1 MHFSCTHLSHS
12 QKDGYLWRKKLNNR
26 TLSVSL
32 RTRLPEIAKFR
43 AQKLTIQYVRFK
55 ELSLPF
61 ESLRNALKSYR
72 DRLVD
77 DALLMV
83 LEGGS
88 DMSTMPLTTVYEK
101 AVHPVSEVLEEWCE
115 DNRADWKLRTE
126 MLNRR
131 SVNLFIE
138 WAKKHSIKNVED
150 VTKQHIADFK
160 RFLDERYQ
168 APRSRQDALIKLQAL
183 FNFCID
189 KRDYLT
195 ANPVKGMTYSKVTS
209 IKHKTEITPSE
220 YEKVMKTDYVKG
232 YEDLKWLLAI
242 LWNTGMRIG
251 EAIQLRPEDFRI
263 VDGIKCI
270 SINTEDGKQV
280 KNETSIRDIPISEAL
295 LRMGIWDTKPRLGW
309 TKNNAAGSRI
319 AFAFKQIGIEHSS
332 HDFRYSLSN
341 RLRDCDVADS
351 VRYSI
356 LGHAH
361 KTTTDRVYKTRQP
374 LKQMLLALNKA
385 TSDRGNERI
394 PKGDYKGY
402 HKNIRLFSAS

>member
-1 MHFSCTHLSHS
+1 MIHTRFMHFSCTHLSHS

-43 AQKLTIQYVRFK
+43 AQKLTIQYVRIK

-88 DMSTMPLTTVYEK
+88 DMSTMPITTVYEK

-126 MLNRR
+126 KLNRR

-138 WAKKHSIKNVED
+138 WAKRHSIKNVED

-195 ANPVKGMTYSKVTS
+195 VNPVKGMTYSKVTS
-209 IKHKTEITPSE
+209 INHKTEITPSE
-220 YEKVMKTDYVKG
+220 YEKVMNTDYVKG

-295 LRMGIWDTKPRLGW
+295 LQMGIWDTKPRLGW

-374 LKQMLLALNKA
+374 LKQMLMALNKA
-385 TSDRGNERI
+385 TSDRG
-394 PKGDYKGY
+394 
-402 HKNIRLFSAS
+402 

>member
-43 AQKLTIQYVRFK
+43 AQKLTIQYVRIK

-61 ESLRNALKSYR
+61 ESLRNVLKSYR

-88 DMSTMPLTTVYEK
+88 DMSTMPITTVYEK

-126 MLNRR
+126 KLNRR

-138 WAKKHSIKNVED
+138 WAKRHSIKNVED

-189 KRDYLT
+189 KRDCLT

-220 YEKVMKTDYVKG
+220 YEKVMNTDYVKG

-295 LRMGIWDTKPRLGW
+295 LQMGIWDTKPRLGW

-385 TSDRGNERI
+385 AVMS
-394 PKGDYKGY
+394 
-402 HKNIRLFSAS
+402 

>member
-1 MHFSCTHLSHS
+1 MIHTRFMHFSCTHLSHS

-138 WAKKHSIKNVED
+138 WAKKYSINNVED
-150 VTKQHIADFK
+150 VTKQHIANFK

-195 ANPVKGMTYSKVTS
+195 VNPVKGMTYSKVTS
-209 IKHKTEITPSE
+209 INHKTEITPSE
-220 YEKVMKTDYVKG
+220 YEKVMNTDYVKG

-295 LRMGIWDTKPRLGW
+295 LQMGIWDTKPRLGW

-374 LKQMLLALNKA
+374 LKQMLMALNKA
-385 TSDRGNERI
+385 TSDRG
-394 PKGDYKGY
+394 
-402 HKNIRLFSAS
+402 

>member
-43 AQKLTIQYVRFK
+43 AQKLTIQYVRIK

-88 DMSTMPLTTVYEK
+88 DMSTMPITTVYEK

-126 MLNRR
+126 KLNRR

-138 WAKKHSIKNVED
+138 WAKRHSIKNVED

-220 YEKVMKTDYVKG
+220 YEKVMETDYVKG

-242 LWNTGMRIG
+242 LWHTGMRIG

-295 LRMGIWDTKPRLGW
+295 LQMGIWDTKPRLGW

-374 LKQMLLALNKA
+374 LKQMLSALNKA
-385 TSDRGNERI
+385 AVMS
-394 PKGDYKGY
+394 
-402 HKNIRLFSAS
+402 

>member
-61 ESLRNALKSYR
+61 ESLRNVLKSYR

-88 DMSTMPLTTVYEK
+88 DMSTMPLTTEYEK

-126 MLNRR
+126 KLNRR

-195 ANPVKGMTYSKVTS
+195 ANPVKGMNYSKVTS
-209 IKHKTEITPSE
+209 VNHKTEITPSE

-232 YEDLKWLLAI
+232 YEDLKWLLSI

-295 LRMGIWDTKPRLGW
+295 LQMGIWDTKPRLGW

-385 TSDRGNERI
+385 TSDRR
-394 PKGDYKGY
+394 
-402 HKNIRLFSAS
+402 

>member
-43 AQKLTIQYVRFK
+43 AQKLTIQYVRIK

-61 ESLRNALKSYR
+61 ESLRNVLKSYR

-88 DMSTMPLTTVYEK
+88 DMSTMPITTVYEK
-101 AVHPVSEVLEEWCE
+101 AMHPVSEVLEEWCE

-126 MLNRR
+126 KLNRR
-131 SVNLFIE
+131 SVNLFLE
-138 WAKKHSIKNVED
+138 WAKRHSIKNVED

-220 YEKVMKTDYVKG
+220 YEKVMNTDYVKG

-295 LRMGIWDTKPRLGW
+295 LQMGIWDTKPRLGW

-385 TSDRGNERI
+385 TSDRG
-394 PKGDYKGY
+394 
-402 HKNIRLFSAS
+402 

>member
-1 MHFSCTHLSHS
+1 MHFSCTHLSYS

-43 AQKLTIQYVRFK
+43 AQKLTIQYVRIK

-61 ESLRNALKSYR
+61 ESLRNVLKSYR

-88 DMSTMPLTTVYEK
+88 DMSTMPITTVYEK

-126 MLNRR
+126 KLNRR

-138 WAKKHSIKNVED
+138 WAKRHSIKNVED

-220 YEKVMKTDYVKG
+220 YEKVMNTDYVKG

-295 LRMGIWDTKPRLGW
+295 LQMGIWDTKPRLGW

-385 TSDRGNERI
+385 AVMS
-394 PKGDYKGY
+394 
-402 HKNIRLFSAS
+402 

>member
-1 MHFSCTHLSHS
+1 MIHTRFMHFSCTHLSHS

-61 ESLRNALKSYR
+61 ESLRNSLKSYR

-126 MLNRR
+126 KLNRR

-138 WAKKHSIKNVED
+138 WAKRHSIKNVED

-209 IKHKTEITPSE
+209 INRRIEITPSE

-251 EAIQLRPEDFRI
+251 EAIQLRPEDFRM

-295 LRMGIWDTKPRLGW
+295 LQMGIWDTKPRLGW

-385 TSDRGNERI
+385 AVMN
-394 PKGDYKGY
+394 
-402 HKNIRLFSAS
+402 

>member
-138 WAKKHSIKNVED
+138 WAKKYSINNVED
-150 VTKQHIADFK
+150 VTKQHIANFK

-209 IKHKTEITPSE
+209 INHKTEITPSE
-220 YEKVMKTDYVKG
+220 YEKVMNTDYVKG

-295 LRMGIWDTKPRLGW
+295 LQMGIWDTKPRLGW

-374 LKQMLLALNKA
+374 LKQMLMALNKA
-385 TSDRGNERI
+385 TSDRG
-394 PKGDYKGY
+394 
-402 HKNIRLFSAS
+402 

>member
-1 MHFSCTHLSHS
+1 MIHTRFMHFSCTHLSHS

-43 AQKLTIQYVRFK
+43 AQKLTIQYVRIK

-61 ESLRNALKSYR
+61 ESLRKALKSYR

-83 LEGGS
+83 LECGS
-88 DMSTMPLTTVYEK
+88 DMSTMPITTVYEK

-126 MLNRR
+126 KLNRR

-138 WAKKHSIKNVED
+138 WAKRHSIKNVED

-209 IKHKTEITPSE
+209 INHKTEITPSE

-295 LRMGIWDTKPRLGW
+295 LQMGIWDTKPRLGW

-361 KTTTDRVYKTRQP
+361 KTTSDRVYKTRQP

-385 TSDRGNERI
+385 AVMN
-394 PKGDYKGY
+394 
-402 HKNIRLFSAS
+402 

>member
-43 AQKLTIQYVRFK
+43 AQKLTIQYVRIK

-61 ESLRNALKSYR
+61 ESLRNVLKSYR

-88 DMSTMPLTTVYEK
+88 DMSTMPITTVYEK

-126 MLNRR
+126 KLNRR

-138 WAKKHSIKNVED
+138 WAKRHSIKNVED

-195 ANPVKGMTYSKVTS
+195 SNPVKGMTYSKVTS
-209 IKHKTEITPSE
+209 INHKTEITPSE
-220 YEKVMKTDYVKG
+220 YEKVMNTDYVKG

-295 LRMGIWDTKPRLGW
+295 LQMGIWDTKPRLGW

-374 LKQMLLALNKA
+374 LKQMLLALNNA
-385 TSDRGNERI
+385 TSDRR
-394 PKGDYKGY
+394 
-402 HKNIRLFSAS
+402 

>member
-43 AQKLTIQYVRFK
+43 AQKLTIQYVRIK

-126 MLNRR
+126 KLNRR

-138 WAKKHSIKNVED
+138 WAKRHSIKNVED

-220 YEKVMKTDYVKG
+220 YEKVMNTDYVKG

-295 LRMGIWDTKPRLGW
+295 LQMGIWDTKPRLGW

-385 TSDRGNERI
+385 AVMS
-394 PKGDYKGY
+394 
-402 HKNIRLFSAS
+402 

>member
-43 AQKLTIQYVRFK
+43 AQKLTIQYVRVK

-61 ESLRNALKSYR
+61 ESLRNALKSFR

-126 MLNRR
+126 KLNRR

-138 WAKKHSIKNVED
+138 WAKRHSIKNVED

-209 IKHKTEITPSE
+209 INHKTEITPSE
-220 YEKVMKTDYVKG
+220 YEMVMKTDYVKG
-232 YEDLKWLLAI
+232 YEDLKWLLSI

-295 LRMGIWDTKPRLGW
+295 LQMGIWDTKPRLGW

-385 TSDRGNERI
+385 TTMRVV
-394 PKGDYKGY
+394 
-402 HKNIRLFSAS
+402 A

>member
-1 MHFSCTHLSHS
+1 MIHTRFMHFSCTHLSHS

-43 AQKLTIQYVRFK
+43 AQKLTIQYVRIK

-61 ESLRNALKSYR
+61 ESLRNVLKSYR

-88 DMSTMPLTTVYEK
+88 DMSTMPITTVYEK

-126 MLNRR
+126 KLNRR

-138 WAKKHSIKNVED
+138 WAKRHSIKNVED

-195 ANPVKGMTYSKVTS
+195 SNPVKGMTYSKVTS
-209 IKHKTEITPSE
+209 INHKTEITPSE
-220 YEKVMKTDYVKG
+220 YEKVMNTDYVKG

-295 LRMGIWDTKPRLGW
+295 LQMGIWDTKPRLGW

-374 LKQMLLALNKA
+374 LKQMLLALNNA
-385 TSDRGNERI
+385 TSDRR
-394 PKGDYKGY
+394 
-402 HKNIRLFSAS
+402 

>member
-1 MHFSCTHLSHS
+1 MIHTRFMHFSCTHLSHS

-43 AQKLTIQYVRFK
+43 AQKLTIQYVRIK

-88 DMSTMPLTTVYEK
+88 DMSTMPITTVYEK

-126 MLNRR
+126 KLNRR

-138 WAKKHSIKNVED
+138 WAKRHSIKNVED

-220 YEKVMKTDYVKG
+220 YEKVMETDYVKG

-242 LWNTGMRIG
+242 LWHTGMRIG

-295 LRMGIWDTKPRLGW
+295 LQMGIWDTKPRLGW

-374 LKQMLLALNKA
+374 LKQMLSALNKA
-385 TSDRGNERI
+385 AVMS
-394 PKGDYKGY
+394 
-402 HKNIRLFSAS
+402 

>member
-43 AQKLTIQYVRFK
+43 AQKLTIQYVRIK

-61 ESLRNALKSYR
+61 ESLRKALKSYR

-83 LEGGS
+83 LECGS
-88 DMSTMPLTTVYEK
+88 DMSTMPITTVYEK

-126 MLNRR
+126 KLNRR

-138 WAKKHSIKNVED
+138 WAKRHSIKNVED

-209 IKHKTEITPSE
+209 INHKTEITPSE

-295 LRMGIWDTKPRLGW
+295 LQMGIWDTKPRLGW

-361 KTTTDRVYKTRQP
+361 KTTSDRVYKTRQP

-385 TSDRGNERI
+385 AVMN
-394 PKGDYKGY
+394 
-402 HKNIRLFSAS
+402 

>member
-1 MHFSCTHLSHS
+1 MIHTRFMHFSCTHLSHS

-126 MLNRR
+126 KLNRR

-138 WAKKHSIKNVED
+138 WAKRHSIKNVED

-209 IKHKTEITPSE
+209 INHKTEITPSE
-220 YEKVMKTDYVKG
+220 YEMVMKTDYVKG

-385 TSDRGNERI
+385 TSDRG
-394 PKGDYKGY
+394 
-402 HKNIRLFSAS
+402 

>member
-1 MHFSCTHLSHS
+1 MIHTRFMHFSCTHLSHS

-43 AQKLTIQYVRFK
+43 AQKLTIQYVRIK

-61 ESLRNALKSYR
+61 ESLRNVLKSYR

-88 DMSTMPLTTVYEK
+88 DMSTMPITTVYEK

-126 MLNRR
+126 KLNRR

-138 WAKKHSIKNVED
+138 WAKRHSIKNVED

-220 YEKVMKTDYVKG
+220 YEKVMNTDYVKG

-295 LRMGIWDTKPRLGW
+295 LQMGIWDTKPRLGW

-385 TSDRGNERI
+385 AVMN
-394 PKGDYKGY
+394 
-402 HKNIRLFSAS
+402 

>member
-43 AQKLTIQYVRFK
+43 AQKLTIQYVRIK

-61 ESLRNALKSYR
+61 ESLRNVLKSYR

-88 DMSTMPLTTVYEK
+88 DMSTMPITTVYEK

-126 MLNRR
+126 KLNRR

-138 WAKKHSIKNVED
+138 WAKRHSIKNVED

-209 IKHKTEITPSE
+209 INHKTEITPSE
-220 YEKVMKTDYVKG
+220 YERVMETDYVKG

-242 LWNTGMRIG
+242 LWHTGMRIG

-295 LRMGIWDTKPRLGW
+295 LQMGIWDTKPRLGW

-385 TSDRGNERI
+385 TSER
-394 PKGDYKGY
+394 
-402 HKNIRLFSAS
+402 R

>member
-1 MHFSCTHLSHS
+1 MIHTRFMHFSCTHLSHS

-43 AQKLTIQYVRFK
+43 AQKLTIQYVRIK

-61 ESLRNALKSYR
+61 ESLRKALKSYR

-88 DMSTMPLTTVYEK
+88 DMSTMPITTVYEK

-126 MLNRR
+126 KLNRR

-138 WAKKHSIKNVED
+138 WAKRHSIKNVED

-209 IKHKTEITPSE
+209 INHKTEITPSE

-295 LRMGIWDTKPRLGW
+295 LQMGIWDTKPRLGW

-361 KTTTDRVYKTRQP
+361 KTTSDRVYKTRQP

-385 TSDRGNERI
+385 AVMN
-394 PKGDYKGY
+394 
-402 HKNIRLFSAS
+402 

>member
-1 MHFSCTHLSHS
+1 MIHTRFMHFSCTHLSHS

-43 AQKLTIQYVRFK
+43 AQKLTIQYVRIK

-61 ESLRNALKSYR
+61 ESLRNVLKSYR

-88 DMSTMPLTTVYEK
+88 DMSTMPITTVYEK

-126 MLNRR
+126 KLNRR

-138 WAKKHSIKNVED
+138 WAKRHSIKNVED

-220 YEKVMKTDYVKG
+220 YEKVMETDYVKG

-242 LWNTGMRIG
+242 LWHTGMRIG

-295 LRMGIWDTKPRLGW
+295 LQMGIWDTKPRLGW

-385 TSDRGNERI
+385 AVMS
-394 PKGDYKGY
+394 
-402 HKNIRLFSAS
+402 

>member
-43 AQKLTIQYVRFK
+43 AQKLTIQYVRIK

-88 DMSTMPLTTVYEK
+88 DMSTMPITTVYEK

-126 MLNRR
+126 KLNRR

-138 WAKKHSIKNVED
+138 WAKRHSIKNVED

-220 YEKVMKTDYVKG
+220 YEKVMETDYVKG

-242 LWNTGMRIG
+242 LWHTGMRIG
-251 EAIQLRPEDFRI
+251 EAIQLRPDAFRI

-270 SINTEDGKQV
+270 SITTEDGKQV

-295 LRMGIWDTKPRLGW
+295 LQMGIWDTKPRLGW

-374 LKQMLLALNKA
+374 LKQMLSALNKA
-385 TSDRGNERI
+385 AVMS
-394 PKGDYKGY
+394 
-402 HKNIRLFSAS
+402 

>member
-43 AQKLTIQYVRFK
+43 AQKLTIQYVRIK

-61 ESLRNALKSYR
+61 ESLRNVLKSYR

-88 DMSTMPLTTVYEK
+88 DMSTMPITTVYEK

-126 MLNRR
+126 KLNRR

-138 WAKKHSIKNVED
+138 WAKRHSIKNVED

-195 ANPVKGMTYSKVTS
+195 ANPFKGMTYSKVTS

-220 YEKVMKTDYVKG
+220 YEKVMNTDYVKG

-295 LRMGIWDTKPRLGW
+295 LQMGIWDTKPRLGW

-385 TSDRGNERI
+385 TTMRVV
-394 PKGDYKGY
+394 
-402 HKNIRLFSAS
+402 A

>member
-1 MHFSCTHLSHS
+1 MIHTRFMHFSCTHLSHS

-126 MLNRR
+126 KLNRR

-138 WAKKHSIKNVED
+138 WAKRHSIKNVED

-209 IKHKTEITPSE
+209 INHKTEITPSE
-220 YEKVMKTDYVKG
+220 YERVMKTDYVKG

-295 LRMGIWDTKPRLGW
+295 LQMGIWDTKPRLGW

-374 LKQMLLALNKA
+374 LKQMLFALNKA
-385 TSDRGNERI
+385 T
-394 PKGDYKGY
+394 PKTE
-402 HKNIRLFSAS
+402 

>member
-1 MHFSCTHLSHS
+1 MIHTRFMHFSCTHLSHS

-43 AQKLTIQYVRFK
+43 AQKLTIQYVRIK

-61 ESLRNALKSYR
+61 ESLRNVLKSYR

-88 DMSTMPLTTVYEK
+88 DMSTMPITTVYEK

-126 MLNRR
+126 KLNRR

-138 WAKKHSIKNVED
+138 WAKRHSIKNVED

-220 YEKVMKTDYVKG
+220 YEKVMNTDYVKG

-295 LRMGIWDTKPRLGW
+295 LQMGIWDTKPRLGW

-374 LKQMLLALNKA
+374 LKRMLLALNKA
-385 TSDRGNERI
+385 AVMS
-394 PKGDYKGY
+394 
-402 HKNIRLFSAS
+402 

>member
-1 MHFSCTHLSHS
+1 MIHTRFMHFSCTHLSHS

-43 AQKLTIQYVRFK
+43 AQKLTIQYVRIK

-61 ESLRNALKSYR
+61 ESLRNVLKSYR

-88 DMSTMPLTTVYEK
+88 DMSTMPITTVYEK

-126 MLNRR
+126 KLNRR

-138 WAKKHSIKNVED
+138 WAKRHSIKNVED

-209 IKHKTEITPSE
+209 INHKTEITPSE
-220 YEKVMKTDYVKG
+220 YERVMETDYVKG

-242 LWNTGMRIG
+242 LWNIGMRIG

-295 LRMGIWDTKPRLGW
+295 LQMGIWDTKPRLGW

-361 KTTTDRVYKTRQP
+361 KTITDRVYKTRQP

-385 TSDRGNERI
+385 TSER
-394 PKGDYKGY
+394 
-402 HKNIRLFSAS
+402 R

>member
-1 MHFSCTHLSHS
+1 MIHTRFMHFSCTHLSYS

-43 AQKLTIQYVRFK
+43 AQKLTIQYVRIK

-61 ESLRNALKSYR
+61 ESLRNVLKSYR

-88 DMSTMPLTTVYEK
+88 DMSTMPITTVYEK

-126 MLNRR
+126 KLNRR
-131 SVNLFIE
+131 SVNIFIE
-138 WAKKHSIKNVED
+138 WAKRHSIKNVED

-220 YEKVMKTDYVKG
+220 YEKVMETDYVKG

-242 LWNTGMRIG
+242 LWHTGMRIG

-295 LRMGIWDTKPRLGW
+295 LQMGIWDTKPRLGW

-385 TSDRGNERI
+385 TSER
-394 PKGDYKGY
+394 
-402 HKNIRLFSAS
+402 R

>member
-1 MHFSCTHLSHS
+1 MIHTRFMHFSCTHLSHS

-138 WAKKHSIKNVED
+138 WAKKYSINNVED
-150 VTKQHIADFK
+150 VTKQHIANFK

-209 IKHKTEITPSE
+209 INHKTEITPSE
-220 YEKVMKTDYVKG
+220 YEKVMNTDYVKG

-295 LRMGIWDTKPRLGW
+295 LQMGIWDTKPRLGW

-374 LKQMLLALNKA
+374 LKQMLMALNKA
-385 TSDRGNERI
+385 TSDRG
-394 PKGDYKGY
+394 
-402 HKNIRLFSAS
+402 

>member
-1 MHFSCTHLSHS
+1 MHFSCTHLSYS
-12 QKDGYLWRKKLNNR
+12 QKDGYLWRKKLSNR

-126 MLNRR
+126 KLNRR

-138 WAKKHSIKNVED
+138 WAKRHSIKNVED

-189 KRDYLT
+189 RRDYLT

-220 YEKVMKTDYVKG
+220 YEKVMNTDYVKG

-295 LRMGIWDTKPRLGW
+295 LQMGIWDTKPRLGW

-385 TSDRGNERI
+385 TSDRR
-394 PKGDYKGY
+394 
-402 HKNIRLFSAS
+402 

>member
-126 MLNRR
+126 KLNRR

-138 WAKKHSIKNVED
+138 WAKRHSIKNVED

-209 IKHKTEITPSE
+209 INHKTEITPSE
-220 YEKVMKTDYVKG
+220 YEMVMKTDYVKG

-385 TSDRGNERI
+385 TSDRG
-394 PKGDYKGY
+394 
-402 HKNIRLFSAS
+402 

>member
-1 MHFSCTHLSHS
+1 MIHTRFMHFSCTHLSHS

-43 AQKLTIQYVRFK
+43 AQKLTIQYVRVK

-126 MLNRR
+126 KLNRR

-138 WAKKHSIKNVED
+138 WAKRHSIKNVED

-209 IKHKTEITPSE
+209 INHKTEITPSE
-220 YEKVMKTDYVKG
+220 YEKVMNTDYVKG

-295 LRMGIWDTKPRLGW
+295 LQMGIWDTKPRLGW

-374 LKQMLLALNKA
+374 LRQMLMALNKA
-385 TSDRGNERI
+385 TSKNE
-394 PKGDYKGY
+394 
-402 HKNIRLFSAS
+402 

>member
-1 MHFSCTHLSHS
+1 MIHTRFMHFSCTHLSHS

-126 MLNRR
+126 KLNRR

-209 IKHKTEITPSE
+209 INHKTEITPSE
-220 YEKVMKTDYVKG
+220 YEMVMKTDYVKG

-385 TSDRGNERI
+385 TSDRG
-394 PKGDYKGY
+394 
-402 HKNIRLFSAS
+402 

>member
-1 MHFSCTHLSHS
+1 MIHTRFMHFSCTHLSHS

-43 AQKLTIQYVRFK
+43 AQKLTIQYVRIK

-61 ESLRNALKSYR
+61 ESLRKALKSYR

-88 DMSTMPLTTVYEK
+88 DMSTMPITTVYEK

-126 MLNRR
+126 KLNRR

-138 WAKKHSIKNVED
+138 WAKRHSIKNVED

-220 YEKVMKTDYVKG
+220 YEKVMNTDYVKG

-295 LRMGIWDTKPRLGW
+295 LQMGIWDTKPRLGW

-385 TSDRGNERI
+385 AVMN
-394 PKGDYKGY
+394 
-402 HKNIRLFSAS
+402 

>member
-138 WAKKHSIKNVED
+138 WAKKYSINNVED
-150 VTKQHIADFK
+150 VTKQHIANFK

-195 ANPVKGMTYSKVTS
+195 VNPVKGMTYSKVTS
-209 IKHKTEITPSE
+209 INHKTEITPSE
-220 YEKVMKTDYVKG
+220 YEKVMNTDYVKG

-295 LRMGIWDTKPRLGW
+295 LQMGIWDTKPRLGW

-374 LKQMLLALNKA
+374 LKQMLMALNKA
-385 TSDRGNERI
+385 TSDRG
-394 PKGDYKGY
+394 
-402 HKNIRLFSAS
+402 

>member
-43 AQKLTIQYVRFK
+43 AQKLTIQYVRVK

-126 MLNRR
+126 KLNRR

-138 WAKKHSIKNVED
+138 WAKRHSIKNVED

-209 IKHKTEITPSE
+209 INHKTEITPSE
-220 YEKVMKTDYVKG
+220 YEKVMNTDYVKG

-295 LRMGIWDTKPRLGW
+295 LQMGIWDTKPRLGW

-385 TSDRGNERI
+385 TSKNE
-394 PKGDYKGY
+394 
-402 HKNIRLFSAS
+402 

>member
-1 MHFSCTHLSHS
+1 MIHTRFMHFSCTHLSHS

-43 AQKLTIQYVRFK
+43 AQKLTIQYVRIK

-61 ESLRNALKSYR
+61 ESLRNVLKSYR

-88 DMSTMPLTTVYEK
+88 DMSTMPITTVYEK
-101 AVHPVSEVLEEWCE
+101 AMHPVSEVLEEWCE

-126 MLNRR
+126 KLNRR

-138 WAKKHSIKNVED
+138 WAKRHSIKNVED

-220 YEKVMKTDYVKG
+220 YEKVMNTDYVKG

-295 LRMGIWDTKPRLGW
+295 LQMGIWDTKPRLGW

-385 TSDRGNERI
+385 TTMSVV
-394 PKGDYKGY
+394 
-402 HKNIRLFSAS
+402 A

>member
-1 MHFSCTHLSHS
+1 MIHTRFMHFSCTHLSHS

-43 AQKLTIQYVRFK
+43 AQKLTIQYVRIK

-61 ESLRNALKSYR
+61 ESLRNVLKSYR

-88 DMSTMPLTTVYEK
+88 DMSTMPITTVYEK

-126 MLNRR
+126 KLNRR

-138 WAKKHSIKNVED
+138 WAKRHSIKNVED

-220 YEKVMKTDYVKG
+220 YEKVMETDYVKG

-242 LWNTGMRIG
+242 LWHTGMRIG

-295 LRMGIWDTKPRLGW
+295 LQMGIWDTKPRLGW

-385 TSDRGNERI
+385 TSER
-394 PKGDYKGY
+394 
-402 HKNIRLFSAS
+402 R